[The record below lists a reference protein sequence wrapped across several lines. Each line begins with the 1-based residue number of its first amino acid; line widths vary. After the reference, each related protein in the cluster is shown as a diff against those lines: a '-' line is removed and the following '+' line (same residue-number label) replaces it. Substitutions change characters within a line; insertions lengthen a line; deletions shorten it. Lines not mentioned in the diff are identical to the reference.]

1 MFGLSPIHLLLL
13 ALVVLVLFGRGK
25 VSEFMGDFGKGIK
38 SFKEG
43 MNDDSAHV
51 MPPSSQIAAPVAE
64 PVAAPVASPIAAP
77 AHSAPI
83 QQPASEPVAP
93 QGPVS

>member
-13 ALVVLVLFGRGK
+13 AVVVLVLFGRGR

-43 MNDDSAHV
+43 MNDDTPHA
-51 MPPSSQIAAPVAE
+51 PPAAQIPPPAPVAPAQAAPVAQ
-64 PVAAPVASPIAAP
+64 PVPPPSSSNTPPAA
-77 AHSAPI
+77 
-83 QQPASEPVAP
+83 
-93 QGPVS
+93 